1 MSLPH
6 PKLNLPP
13 AELRL
18 ERQGEELYVFDIIR
32 KKMIFLTPEEWVR
45 QHFLH
50 LMINHLAYPKS
61 LIRVESGLTYHKKD
75 KRSDLLV
82 YDRSGK
88 GFMLIE
94 CKSYKI
100 EMGKST
106 LHQLATY
113 NKILDADYVA
123 ITNGVRHFCWQK
135 KEDRSGYDPLENF
148 PSFPGS

>member
-1 MSLPH
+1 MSLPF

-18 ERQGEELYVFDIIR
+18 EQKEGELFVFDIIR

-50 LMINHLAYPKS
+50 LMINHLSYPKS
-61 LIRVESGLTYHKKD
+61 LIKVESGLKYNKKE
-75 KRSDLLV
+75 KRSDLLI
-82 YDRSGK
+82 YNRSEK
-88 GFMLIE
+88 VFMLIE

-113 NKILDADYVA
+113 NKVLDADYIA
-123 ITNGVRHFCWQK
+123 ITNGMQHFCWQK
-135 KEDRSGYDPLENF
+135 KEDRNNYDPLKDF

>member
-1 MSLPH
+1 MSLPF
-6 PKLNLPP
+6 PRLNLPP

-18 ERQGEELYVFDIIR
+18 EQNGDEFYVFDIIR

-50 LMINHLAYPKS
+50 LLINHLGYPKS
-61 LIRVESGLTYHKKD
+61 LIKVESGLKYNHRE

-82 YDRSGK
+82 YDRSAK
-88 GFMLIE
+88 VFMLIE

-100 EMGKST
+100 EMGKAT

-113 NKILDADYVA
+113 NKVLDADHVA
-123 ITNGVRHFCWQK
+123 ITNGLRHFCWQK
-135 KEDRSGYDPLENF
+135 KEDRSTYDPLEDF
-148 PSFPGS
+148 PPFPGS

>member
-1 MSLPH
+1 MALPF
-6 PKLNLPP
+6 PMLNLPP
-13 AELRL
+13 AELRI
-18 ERQGEELYVFDIIR
+18 ERREDEFYVFDIIR

-50 LMINHLAYPKS
+50 LLINHLGYPKS
-61 LIRVESGLTYHKKD
+61 LIKVESGLKYHKKE
-75 KRSDLLV
+75 KRSDLLI
-82 YDRSGK
+82 YNRSGNI
-88 GFMLIE
+88 FMLIE

-113 NKILDADYVA
+113 NKVLDADFVA

-135 KEDRSGYDPLENF
+135 KEDRSNYDPLEDF
-148 PSFPGS
+148 PSFPGP